1 MVFAKCAECKN
12 LINRGFFVECGK
24 GLSPFSCV
32 QEPINGKISTVKKDE
47 HESTVDEIK
56 RYRDEYAE
64 QGNEEVTK

>member
-32 QEPINGKISTVKKDE
+32 QEPINDKK
-47 HESTVDEIK
+47 EIGENK
-56 RYRDEYAE
+56 E
-64 QGNEEVTK
+64 